1 MKKQPDSK
9 HASQHASKH
18 YIPVVPSPNSYRPS
32 GQCPQTF
39 QVGCKAHLPRTP
51 SRTPPVRTRLPSL
64 LPIGRFATVRFTAQN
79 PKTARRPFRRG
90 YASGTTRKR
99 PHGPATALQRDRFP
113 SGNSYSGHTPRHTNL
128 KHHGDYRGTELP
140 VRPRVSFPRYSSP
153 SPCESRRY
161 RVLPRGRRCNMSHR
175 QEGIVSERSSRSIS
189 GART

>member
-1 MKKQPDSK
+1 M
-9 HASQHASKH
+9 
-18 YIPVVPSPNSYRPS
+18 PSPNSYRPS

-175 QEGIVSERSSRSIS
+175 QEGIVSKRSSR
-189 GART
+189 